1 MKETAN
7 LILANDENNIEA
19 LRIYGKA
26 CFELGKEE
34 DNSCQLIQVGIE
46 KLQKALELSENSDKE
61 VRPEYQDTLLREL
74 RLA

>member
-1 MKETAN
+1 MRETAQ

-26 CFELGKEE
+26 CVELGKEE

-46 KLQKALELSENSDKE
+46 RLQTAFEQCKLSKSVS
-61 VRPEYQDTLLREL
+61 REFEE
-74 RLA
+74 